1 MKNIEILM
9 QDNFYANNLNTLL
22 NTMFEDIN
30 SRLISNLEE
39 KSKKSLIIVDEEI
52 QNNISTFLYL
62 NEERKYK
69 NIDYIYKLI
78 VDKYKDIE
86 LETTKQE
93 IITFVNLSQ
102 MKSINEEAT
111 EFAKYYSKKH
121 NTLLI
126 NFNSFGKYKPVENEI
141 SLDSLLFI
149 IDNKKDISVNKLENL
164 SYISSSNM
172 PFETEKLEYVK
183 YILDILKY
191 QHYKKILIDL
201 SFNISSRNI
210 EILKNSDLIIFYNN
224 DYSERKFIESSK
236 SFIKNQL
243 NHKYKEVNITKIQE
257 EYILEINNLYF
268 NLKNIDEVVKIYDQY
283 K

>member
-39 KSKKSLIIVDEEI
+39 KSKKSLLIVDEEI
-52 QNNISTFLYL
+52 HNNISTFLYL
-62 NEERKYK
+62 NEDRKYK

-111 EFAKYYSKKH
+111 EFAKYYSKNH

-172 PFETEKLEYVK
+172 PFETEKLEYIK

-224 DYSERKFIESSK
+224 DSSERKFIESSK

-243 NHKYKEVNITKIQE
+243 NHKYKEVNIIKTQE